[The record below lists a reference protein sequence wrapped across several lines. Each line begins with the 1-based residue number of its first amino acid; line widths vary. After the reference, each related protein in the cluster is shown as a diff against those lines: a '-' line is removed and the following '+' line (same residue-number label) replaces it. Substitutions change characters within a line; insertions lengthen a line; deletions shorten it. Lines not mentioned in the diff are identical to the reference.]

1 MSEAPPEKIPATL
14 YQRIPSGGTQ
24 DTGEILDLFVDW
36 LAEAGFDPYPH
47 QEEAF
52 IEIMA
57 GRHVVLNTPTG
68 SGKTLVAM
76 AMHFKALCEGAQSF
90 YTCPIKALASQK
102 FFEFCD
108 LFGAD
113 RVGMLTGDASINH
126 DAPLICCTTEVLAN
140 MALREGARAPI
151 GYVVLDEFHYFGDR
165 DRGVAWQIPLLLLP
179 QTTFLLMSATLGN
192 TASIE
197 EKLRAQTGREVTCVY
212 SEIRPV
218 PLDFEYRE
226 TPLHETIETLL
237 DRSQAPIYVV
247 NFTQRQCA
255 EQAQGLTSARITT
268 RDERREIDAAL
279 AGFKFDSPYGKDMK
293 RYLRHGIG
301 LHHAGLLP
309 KYRLLVEQLAQ
320 QSLLKVICGTD
331 TLGVGVNI
339 PIRTVIFSQL
349 FKFDG
354 EKIGILS
361 VREFK
366 QIAGRAGRKGFDERG
381 SVVCQA
387 PEYAIENKRAAER
400 ASATGKKRKAVKKK
414 KPPAQNFVPWNR
426 DTFQKL
432 IHQPPETLTSR
443 FHIDHGMIVNVLQR
457 DDSVPFS
464 DRGYRG
470 VIELID
476 RSHERPVSKAQL
488 RRHAAKLFRS
498 LRRAGIVEIVAGRDG
513 HREAR
518 VAEDLQFDFSL
529 HHTLSP
535 FLIEAVSVL
544 DPESPSYALELLTLV
559 EAILEDPRMIL
570 YAQIRKCKTEL
581 MTKLKAQRVPYEE
594 RIEKLDRVT
603 HPKPDADFVYAAF
616 RIFVETHPW
625 FSEESIRPKSIAR
638 EMFES
643 LRSFDDYTRE
653 YAIARSEGLLLRYLN
668 QVLGTLVKT
677 IPEAAKTDEVYDA
690 IAFFRTL
697 IQRVDSSL
705 IDAWETLADPNAK
718 EQKGKAEARRFDLAE
733 ESSLLAAR
741 ARSELHT
748 LVRALSMGDF
758 EAAAAGVHQVE
769 GDPWDAQRF
778 EHALAPYYD
787 EYGEILFTPDA
798 RNSRRTLIKSTGPRT
813 WDVSQVLVDPAGDHL
828 WAIEGAI
835 DLTKQRD
842 SEDPIVRIRRI
853 GT

>member
-1 MSEAPPEKIPATL
+1 LSEAPPEDSAPTL
-14 YQRIPSGGTQ
+14 YDRIPRGGTR
-24 DTGEILDLFVDW
+24 DTGEILDRFVEWMDD
-36 LAEAGFDPYPH
+36 AGFDPYPH

-52 IEIMA
+52 IELMA

-68 SGKTLVAM
+68 SGKSLVAI
-76 AMHFKALCEGAQSF
+76 ALHFKALCEGVRSF

-108 LFGAD
+108 LFGAE

-140 MALREGARAPI
+140 MALREGASAPI
-151 GYVVLDEFHYFGDR
+151 AYVVLDEFHYFGDR
-165 DRGVAWQIPLLLLP
+165 ERGVAWQIPLLLL
-179 QTTFLLMSATLGN
+179 TRTSFLLMSATLGN
-192 TASIE
+192 TAAIE
-197 EKLRAQTGREVTCVY
+197 EKLRAQTGREVACVY
-212 SEIRPV
+212 SEARPV

-226 TPLHETIETLL
+226 TPLHESIETLL
-237 DRSQAPIYVV
+237 DREQAPIYIV

-268 RDERREIDAAL
+268 REERAEIDRAI
-279 AGFKFDSPYGKDMK
+279 AGFKFDSPYGKDVK
-293 RYLRHGIG
+293 RYIRHGIG

-320 QSLLKVICGTD
+320 RSLLKVICGTD

-339 PIRTVIFSQL
+339 PIRTVLFSQL

-387 PEYAIENKRAAER
+387 PEYAIENKRAAEKAA
-400 ASATGKKRKAVKKK
+400 ASGKKRKPGKK
-414 KPPAQNFVPWNR
+414 KPPAHNFVSWNR
-426 DTFQKL
+426 DTFQRL
-432 IHQPPETLTSR
+432 IHQPPETLISR
-443 FHIDHGMIVNVLQR
+443 FHVDHGIIVNVLQR
-457 DDSVPFS
+457 GDAAPPSE
-464 DRGYRG
+464 RGYRG

-476 RSHERPVSKAQL
+476 RSHERPASKARL
-488 RRHAAKLFRS
+488 RRHAARLFRS
-498 LRRAGIVEIVAGRDG
+498 LRRAEIVEVVPGRDG
-513 HREAR
+513 RPEAR

-535 FLIEAVSVL
+535 FLIDAVAVL
-544 DPESPSYALELLTLV
+544 DPESPNYALELLTLV
-559 EAILEDPRMIL
+559 ESIIEDPRAIL
-570 YAQIRKCKTEL
+570 YAQIRKQKTEL
-581 MTKLKAQRVPYEE
+581 MAKLKTQRVPYEE
-594 RIEKLDRVT
+594 RIAKLERVT

-616 RIFVETHPW
+616 GIFVETHPW
-625 FSEESIRPKSIAR
+625 FSEEYIHLKSIAR
-638 EMFES
+638 EMFED

-677 IPEAAKTDEVYDA
+677 VPEFAKSDEVYDA
-690 IAFFRTL
+690 IAYFRTL
-697 IQRVDSSL
+697 IKRVDSSL
-705 IDAWETLADPNAK
+705 IEAWETLADPTAAV
-718 EQKGKAEARRFDLAE
+718 EEAQAEPRRFDLAE
-733 ESSLLAAR
+733 QPELLAAR
-741 ARSELHT
+741 ARSELHA
-748 LVRALSMGDF
+748 LVRALSAGDY
-758 EAAAAGVHQVE
+758 EAAAACVHQ
-769 GDPWDAQRF
+769 DADDLWDAERF
-778 EHALAPYYD
+778 ERALAPYFE
-787 EYGEILFTPDA
+787 EYEAILFTPDA
-798 RNSRRTLIKSTGPRT
+798 RNSRRTLIKATRPRR
-813 WDVSQVLVDPAGDHL
+813 WDVSQVLVDPEGDCI

-835 DLTKQRD
+835 DLSQRRD
-842 SEDPIVRIRRI
+842 PEDPIVQVRRI

>member
-1 MSEAPPEKIPATL
+1 MSEATPQGPPTPL
-14 YQRIPSGGTQ
+14 YKRIPDGGTQ
-24 DTGEILDLFVDW
+24 DTGVILDRFVDW
-36 LAEAGFDPYPH
+36 LADAGFDPYPH

-52 IEIMA
+52 IELMA

-68 SGKTLVAM
+68 SGKTLVAT
-76 AMHFKALCEGAQSF
+76 ALHFKALCEGARSF

-113 RVGMLTGDASINH
+113 QVGMLTGDANINH
-126 DAPLICCTTEVLAN
+126 EAPLICCTTEVLAN
-140 MALREGARAPI
+140 MALREAASAPI
-151 GYVVLDEFHYFGDR
+151 RYVVLDEFHYFGDR
-165 DRGVAWQIPLLLLP
+165 DRGVAWQIPLLLMP

-192 TASIE
+192 TAAIE
-197 EKLRAQTGREVTCVY
+197 EKLRAQSGREVACVY
-212 SEIRPV
+212 SEERPV

-226 TPLHETIETLL
+226 TALHETIETLL

-268 RDERREIDAAL
+268 REERGEIDAAL
-279 AGFKFDSPYGKDMK
+279 ADFKFDSPYGKDVK

-320 QSLLKVICGTD
+320 KSLLKVICGTD

-339 PIRTVIFSQL
+339 PIRTVLFSQL

-400 ASATGKKRKAVKKK
+400 ASAKGKKRKAVKKK

-432 IHQPPETLTSR
+432 IHQQPETLTSR

-457 DDSVPFS
+457 DDSVPLS

-476 RSHERPVSKAQL
+476 RSHERPVSKSKL
-488 RRHAAKLFRS
+488 IRHAANLFRS

-513 HREAR
+513 RPEAR

-535 FLIEAVSVL
+535 FLIDAVAVL
-544 DPESPSYALELLTLV
+544 DPQSPTYALELLTLV
-559 EAILEDPRMIL
+559 ESILEDPRAIL
-570 YAQIRKCKTEL
+570 YAQIRKQKTEL
-581 MTKLKAQRVPYEE
+581 MAKLKAQRVPYEE
-594 RIEKLDRVT
+594 RIAKLERVT

-616 RIFVETHPW
+616 RIFIETHPW
-625 FSEESIRPKSIAR
+625 FSEQSIRLKSIAR

-643 LRSFDDYTRE
+643 LRGFDDYTRE
-653 YAIARSEGLLLRYLN
+653 YAIERSEGLLLRYLN

-677 IPEAAKTDEVYDA
+677 IPETAKTDEVYDA

-705 IDAWETLADPNAK
+705 IEAWETLSDPDAK
-718 EQKGKAEARRFDLAE
+718 GPRAKAEPRRFDLAE
-733 ESSLLAAR
+733 EGALLGAR
-741 ARSELHT
+741 ARSELHA
-748 LVRALSMGDF
+748 LVRALSVGDF
-758 EAAAAGVHQVE
+758 EAAAAGVQQE
-769 GDPWDAQRF
+769 EDDPWDAQRF
-778 EHALAPYYD
+778 EQALAPYHE
-787 EYGEILFTPDA
+787 EYGEILFTPEA
-798 RNSRRTLIKSTGPRT
+798 RNSRRTLIKSTGRRT
-813 WDVSQVLVDPAGDHL
+813 WDVSQVLVDPKGDHL
-828 WAIEGAI
+828 WAIQGTI

-842 SEDPIVRIRRI
+842 PEGPFIRIRRI

>member
-1 MSEAPPEKIPATL
+1 VATL
-14 YQRIPSGGTQ
+14 YDRIPSGGTQ
-24 DTGEILDLFVDW
+24 DTGEILDLFVEWMAD
-36 LAEAGFDPYPH
+36 AGFDPYPH

-52 IEIMA
+52 IEVMA

-68 SGKTLVAM
+68 SGKSLVAV
-76 AMHFKALCEGAQSF
+76 ALHFKALCEGARSF

-108 LFGAD
+108 LFGAE

-140 MALREGARAPI
+140 MALREGAQAPI

-165 DRGVAWQIPLLLLP
+165 DRGVAWQIPLLLLTR
-179 QTTFLLMSATLGN
+179 TTFLLMSATLGN
-192 TASIE
+192 TAAIE
-197 EKLRAQTGREVTCVY
+197 EKLRSQTGREVACVY
-212 SEIRPV
+212 SETRPV

-237 DRSQAPIYVV
+237 DREQAPIYVV

-268 RDERREIDAAL
+268 REERAEIDNAL

-320 QSLLKVICGTD
+320 RSLLKVICGTD

-339 PIRTVIFSQL
+339 PIRTVLFSQL

-366 QIAGRAGRKGFDERG
+366 QIAGRAGRKGFDDRG

-387 PEYAIENKRAAER
+387 PEYAIENKRAAEKAA
-400 ASATGKKRKAVKKK
+400 ASGKKRKSGKKK
-414 KPPAQNFVPWNR
+414 KAPAHNFVPWNR
-426 DTFQKL
+426 DTFQRL
-432 IHQPPETLTSR
+432 IHQPPEILTSR
-443 FHIDHGMIVNVLQR
+443 FHIDHGIIVNVLQR
-457 DDSVPFS
+457 DNSAPAS

-476 RSHERPVSKAQL
+476 RSHERPASKARL

-498 LRRAGIVEIVAGRDG
+498 LRRAEIVETVTGRDG
-513 HREAR
+513 RPEVR

-535 FLIEAVSVL
+535 FLIDAVAVL
-544 DPESPSYALELLTLV
+544 DPESPNYVLELLTLV
-559 EAILEDPRMIL
+559 ESIIEDPRAIL
-570 YAQIRKCKTEL
+570 YAQIRKQKTEL
-581 MTKLKAQRVPYEE
+581 IAKLKAQRVPYEE
-594 RIEKLDRVT
+594 RIEKLERVT

-625 FSEESIRPKSIAR
+625 FGEENIHLKSIAR
-638 EMFES
+638 EMFED
-643 LRSFDDYTRE
+643 LRSFDDYTRD

-668 QVLGTLVKT
+668 QVLGTLAKT
-677 IPEAAKTDEVYDA
+677 VPEFAKTDEVYDA
-690 IAFFRTL
+690 VAYFRTL

-705 IDAWETLADPNAK
+705 IEAWEILADPTA
-718 EQKGKAEARRFDLAE
+718 ETEGSKAEAPRFDLAAQPT
-733 ESSLLAAR
+733 LLAAR

-748 LVRALSMGDF
+748 LVRALSVRDF
-758 EAAAAGVHQVE
+758 EAAAACVHQDAD
-769 GDPWDAQRF
+769 DPWDARRF
-778 EHALAPYYD
+778 EQALEPYFE
-787 EYGEILFTPDA
+787 EYENILFTPDA
-798 RNSRRTLIKSTGPRT
+798 RNSRRTLIKSTRT
-813 WDVSQVLVDPAGDHL
+813 RRWDVSQVLVDPEGDCL

-835 DLTKQRD
+835 DLSQQRD
-842 SEDPIVRIRRI
+842 PEDPIVQIRRI

>member
-1 MSEAPPEKIPATL
+1 MPPAPL
-14 YQRIPSGGTQ
+14 YERIPNGGTQ
-24 DTGEILDLFVDW
+24 DTGVILDRFVEW
-36 LAEAGFDPYPH
+36 LAEVGFDPYPH

-52 IEIMA
+52 IELMA

-68 SGKTLVAM
+68 SGKSLVAI
-76 AMHFKALCEGAQSF
+76 AMHFKALCEGARSF

-102 FFEFCD
+102 FFEFCE
-108 LFGAD
+108 LFGAE

-126 DAPLICCTTEVLAN
+126 SAPLICCTTEVLAN

-151 GYVVLDEFHYFGDR
+151 GYVVLDEFHYYGDR

-179 QTTFLLMSATLGN
+179 RTVFLLMSATLGN
-192 TASIE
+192 TAAIE
-197 EKLRAQTGREVTCVY
+197 ERLRAQTGREVACVY
-212 SEIRPV
+212 SEARPV

-226 TPLHETIETLL
+226 TALHETIEALL
-237 DRSQAPIYVV
+237 DREQAPIYVV

-268 RDERREIDAAL
+268 REERGEIDAAL
-279 AGFKFDSPYGKDMK
+279 AGFKFDSPYGKDVK
-293 RYLRHGIG
+293 RFLRHGIG

-320 QSLLKVICGTD
+320 RGLLKVICGTD

-339 PIRTVIFSQL
+339 PIRTVLFSQL

-387 PEYAIENKRAAER
+387 PEYAIENKRAAQR
-400 ASATGKKRKAVKKK
+400 AIATGKKRKATKKK
-414 KPPAQNFVPWNR
+414 QPPKQGFVSWNR
-426 DTFQKL
+426 DTFHRL

-443 FHIDHGMIVNVLQR
+443 FDVDHGMIVNILQR
-457 DDSVPFS
+457 GESAPPS

-476 RSHERPVSKAQL
+476 RSHERPVSKAKL

-498 LRRAGIVEIVAGRDG
+498 LRRAEIIEIVAGRDG
-513 HREAR
+513 RPEVR

-535 FLIEAVSVL
+535 FLVDAVAVL
-544 DPESPSYALELLTLV
+544 DQQSPGYALELVTLV
-559 EAILEDPRMIL
+559 EAILEDPRAIL
-570 YAQIRKCKTEL
+570 YAQVRKGKTDL
-581 MTKLKAQRVPYEE
+581 RAKLKADRVPYEE

-603 HPKPDADFVYAAF
+603 HPKPDADFAYAAF

-625 FSEESIRPKSIAR
+625 FSEQSIRLKSIAR
-638 EMFES
+638 EMFEG
-643 LRSFDDYTRE
+643 LRGFDDYTRE

-668 QVLGTLVKT
+668 QVLGALVKT
-677 IPEAAKTDEVYDA
+677 IPETAKTNEVYDA
-690 IAFFRTL
+690 IAYFRTL
-697 IQRVDSSL
+697 IRRVDSSL
-705 IDAWETLADPNAK
+705 IDAWETLADPDAK
-718 EQKGKAEARRFDLAE
+718 DQKTKIETRRFDLAE
-733 ESSLLAAR
+733 ESALLAAR
-741 ARSELHT
+741 ARSELHA
-748 LVRALSMGDF
+748 LVRALSVGDF
-758 EAAAAGVHQVE
+758 EAAAAGVHQE
-769 GDPWDAQRF
+769 DDDPWDAQRF
-778 EHALAPYYD
+778 EQALAPYFE
-787 EYGEILFTPDA
+787 EYAEILFTPDA
-798 RNSRRTLIKSTGPRT
+798 RNSRRTLIKPTGPRT
-813 WDVSQVLVDPAGDHL
+813 WDVSQVLVDPQGDHL
-828 WAIEGAI
+828 WAIEAAI

-842 SEDPIVRIRRI
+842 PEDPIVRIRRI

>member
-1 MSEAPPEKIPATL
+1 MSDAPLEKLPAGL
-14 YQRIPSGGTQ
+14 YERIPSGGTR
-24 DTGEILDLFVDW
+24 DTGEILDRFVEWMAD
-36 LAEAGFDPYPH
+36 AGFDPYSH
-47 QEEAF
+47 QQEAF
-52 IEIMA
+52 IELMA

-68 SGKTLVAM
+68 SGKSLVAI
-76 AMHFKALCEGAQSF
+76 ALHFKALCEGARSF

-108 LFGAD
+108 LFGAE

-126 DAPLICCTTEVLAN
+126 SAPLICCTTEVLAN

-151 GYVVLDEFHYFGDR
+151 GYVVLDEFHYYGDR
-165 DRGVAWQIPLLLLP
+165 DRGVAWQIPLLLL
-179 QTTFLLMSATLGN
+179 TRTSFLLMSATLGN
-192 TASIE
+192 TALIE
-197 EKLRAQTGREVTCVY
+197 EKLRAQTGREVACVY
-212 SEIRPV
+212 SEARPV

-237 DRSQAPIYVV
+237 DRGQAPIYVV

-268 RDERREIDAAL
+268 REERGEIDAAL
-279 AGFKFDSPYGKDMK
+279 AGFKFDSPYGKDVK

-339 PIRTVIFSQL
+339 PIRTVLFSQL

-361 VREFK
+361 VREFR

-387 PEYAIENKRAAER
+387 PEYAIENKRTAER
-400 ASATGKKRKAVKKK
+400 ATAAGKKRKAAKKK

-426 DTFQKL
+426 DTFQRL
-432 IHQPPETLTSR
+432 IHQPPETLVSR

-457 DDSVPFS
+457 GDAAPFP

-476 RSHERPVSKAQL
+476 RSHERPASKAML

-498 LRRAGIVEIVAGRDG
+498 LRRAGIIEIAAGRDG
-513 HREAR
+513 RPEAR

-535 FLIEAVSVL
+535 FLVDAVAVL
-544 DPESPSYALELLTLV
+544 DVESPSYAAELLTLV
-559 EAILEDPRMIL
+559 EAILEDPRAIL
-570 YAQIRKCKTEL
+570 YAQIRKRKTEL
-581 MTKLKAQRVPYEE
+581 MAQLKAQRIPYEE
-594 RIEKLDRVT
+594 RIAKLERVT
-603 HPKPDADFVYAAF
+603 HPKPDADFIYAAF

-625 FSEESIRPKSIAR
+625 FSEESIRLKSIAR
-638 EMFES
+638 EMFED

-653 YAIARSEGLLLRYLN
+653 YAIARNEGLLLRYLN
-668 QVLGTLVKT
+668 QVLGTLAKT
-677 IPEAAKTDEVYDA
+677 VPDTAKTDEVYDA
-690 IAFFRTL
+690 IAYFRTL
-697 IQRVDSSL
+697 IKRVDSSL
-705 IDAWETLADPNAK
+705 IDAWEILTDPTPETEAS
-718 EQKGKAEARRFDLAE
+718 KAEARRFDLAAQPT
-733 ESSLLAAR
+733 LLAAR
-741 ARSELHT
+741 ARSELHA
-748 LVRALSMGDF
+748 LVHALSKADF
-758 EAAAAGVHQVE
+758 EAAASCVHQDAD
-769 GDPWDAQRF
+769 DPWDALRF
-778 EHALAPYYD
+778 EQALAPYFEEYD
-787 EYGEILFTPDA
+787 EILFTPEA
-798 RNSRRTLIKSTGPRT
+798 RNSRRTLVKSTGPRR
-813 WDVSQVLVDPAGDHL
+813 WNVSQVLVDPQGDHF

-835 DLTKQRD
+835 DLSQQRD
-842 SEDPIVRIRRI
+842 PEDPIVRIRRI
-853 GT
+853 GS

>member
-1 MSEAPPEKIPATL
+1 MSEAPPEKRPAQL
-14 YQRIPSGGTQ
+14 YERIPSGGTR
-24 DTGEILDLFVDW
+24 DTGVILDRFVEW
-36 LAEAGFDPYPH
+36 LADAGFDPYPH

-52 IEIMA
+52 IELMA

-68 SGKTLVAM
+68 SGKSLVAI
-76 AMHFKALCEGAQSF
+76 ALHFKALCEGARAI

-108 LFGAD
+108 LFGAE

-126 DAPLICCTTEVLAN
+126 RAPLICCTTEVLAN

-151 GYVVLDEFHYFGDR
+151 HYVVLDEFHYYGDR

-179 QTTFLLMSATLGN
+179 RTVFLLMSATLGN
-192 TASIE
+192 TAAIE
-197 EKLRAQTGREVTCVY
+197 EKLRAQTGREVACVY
-212 SEIRPV
+212 SEARPV

-226 TPLHETIETLL
+226 TPLHETIESLL
-237 DRSQAPIYVV
+237 DREQAPIYVV

-268 RDERREIDAAL
+268 REERGEIDAAL
-279 AGFKFDSPYGKDMK
+279 AGFKFDSPYGKDVK

-339 PIRTVIFSQL
+339 PIRTVLFSQL

-354 EKIGILS
+354 EKTAILS

-387 PEYAIENKRAAER
+387 PEYAIENKRAVER
-400 ASATGKKRKAVKKK
+400 ATAAGKKRKVAKKK

-426 DTFQKL
+426 DTFQRL

-457 DDSVPFS
+457 DGAAPLA

-476 RSHERPVSKAQL
+476 RSHERPASKAKL
-488 RRHAAKLFRS
+488 RRHSAKLFRS
-498 LRRAGIVEIVAGRDG
+498 LRRAKIIETVAGRDG
-513 HREAR
+513 RLEAR

-535 FLIEAVSVL
+535 FLVDAVAVL
-544 DPESPSYALELLTLV
+544 DTESPSYALELLTLV
-559 EAILEDPRMIL
+559 ESILEDPRAIL
-570 YAQIRKCKTEL
+570 YAQIRKHKTEL
-581 MTKLKAQRVPYEE
+581 MAKLKAQRVPYEE
-594 RIEKLDRVT
+594 RIAKLERVT
-603 HPKPDADFVYAAF
+603 HPKPDADFIYPAF
-616 RIFVETHPW
+616 RMFVETHPW
-625 FSEESIRPKSIAR
+625 FSEESIRLKSIAR
-638 EMFES
+638 EMFEG
-643 LRSFDDYTRE
+643 LRGFDDYTRE
-653 YAIARSEGLLLRYLN
+653 YAIARNEGLLLRYLN
-668 QVLGTLVKT
+668 QVLGALVKT
-677 IPEAAKTDEVYDA
+677 IPETAKTDEVYDA
-690 IAFFRTL
+690 IAYFRTM

-705 IDAWETLADPNAK
+705 IDAWETLSDPAAK
-718 EQKGKAEARRFDLAE
+718 IEESKTEARPFDLAKQPA
-733 ESSLLAAR
+733 LFAAR
-741 ARSELHT
+741 ARSELHA
-748 LVRALSMGDF
+748 LVRALSEGDF
-758 EAAAAGVHQVE
+758 EAAVACIYQDAD
-769 GDPWDAQRF
+769 DPCDSLRL
-778 EHALAPYYD
+778 EHALAPYFE
-787 EYGEILFTPDA
+787 EYAEIHFTPDA
-798 RNSRRTLIKSTGPRT
+798 RNSRRTLIKSTGPRS
-813 WDVSQVLVDPAGDHL
+813 WDVSQVLVDPKGDHL

-835 DLTKQRD
+835 DLSRHRD
-842 SEDPIVRIRRI
+842 PEGPFVRIRRI

>member
-1 MSEAPPEKIPATL
+1 MSEAPPEKALVSL
-14 YQRIPSGGTQ
+14 YERIPSGGTK
-24 DTGEILDLFVDW
+24 DTGEILDRFLEW
-36 LAEAGFDPYPH
+36 LADAGFDPYPH

-52 IEIMA
+52 IELMA

-68 SGKTLVAM
+68 SGKSLVAI
-76 AMHFKALCEGAQSF
+76 ALHFKALCEGARSF

-108 LFGAD
+108 LFGAE

-126 DAPLICCTTEVLAN
+126 GAPLICCTTEVLAN
-140 MALREGARAPI
+140 MALREGERTPI
-151 GYVVLDEFHYFGDR
+151 DYVVLDEFHYYGDR

-179 QTTFLLMSATLGN
+179 RTVFLPMSATLGN
-192 TASIE
+192 TAAIE
-197 EKLRAQTGREVTCVY
+197 ARLRAQTGREVASVY
-212 SEIRPV
+212 SEERPV

-237 DRSQAPIYVV
+237 GRGQAPIYVV

-268 RDERREIDAAL
+268 RDERGEIDAAL
-279 AGFKFDSPYGKDMK
+279 ANFKFDSPYGKDVK
-293 RYLRHGIG
+293 RFLRHGVG

-309 KYRLLVEQLAQ
+309 KYRMLVEQLAQ

-339 PIRTVIFSQL
+339 PIRTVLFSRL

-354 EKIGILS
+354 EKLGILS

-387 PEYAIENKRAAER
+387 PEYAIENKRAAQR

-414 KPPAQNFVPWNR
+414 RPPAQNFVSWNR

-443 FHIDHGMIVNVLQR
+443 FGIDHGMIVNVLQR
-457 DDSVPFS
+457 GESAAPS

-476 RSHERPVSKAQL
+476 RSHERPASKAKL
-488 RRHAAKLFRS
+488 RRHAARLFRS
-498 LRRAGIVEIVAGRDG
+498 LRRAGIIEIVTKRAGRP
-513 HREAR
+513 EAR
-518 VAEDLQFDFSL
+518 VAQELQFDFSL
-529 HHTLSP
+529 HHTLSL
-535 FLIEAVSVL
+535 FLVDAVAVL
-544 DPESPSYALELLTLV
+544 DPESPSYALEVLTLV
-559 EAILEDPRMIL
+559 ESILEDPRAIL
-570 YAQIRKCKTEL
+570 YAQIRKRKTEL
-581 MTKLKAQRVPYEE
+581 MAKLKAQRVPYEE
-594 RIEKLDRVT
+594 RIAKLERVT
-603 HPKPDADFVYAAF
+603 HPKPDADFIYAAF
-616 RIFVETHPW
+616 RLFIETHPW
-625 FSEESIRPKSIAR
+625 FNEHSIRLKSIAR
-638 EMFES
+638 EMFED
-643 LRSFDDYTRE
+643 LHSFDDYTRE

-677 IPEAAKTDEVYDA
+677 IPENAKTDELYDA
-690 IAFFRTL
+690 IAYFRTM

-705 IDAWETLADPNAK
+705 IDAWETLADPAAK
-718 EQKGKAEARRFDLAE
+718 TQTPDIEARRFDLAKQPA
-733 ESSLLAAR
+733 LLAAR
-741 ARSELHT
+741 ARSELHA
-748 LVRALSMGDF
+748 LVHALAKGDF
-758 EAAAAGVHQVE
+758 EAAASCVHQDAN
-769 GDPWDAQRF
+769 DPWDSLRF
-778 EHALAPYYD
+778 KQALAPYFE

-798 RNSRRTLIKSTGPRT
+798 RNSRRTLIQSTGPRT
-813 WDVSQVLVDPAGDHL
+813 WHVSQVLVDPEGDHF
-828 WAIEGAI
+828 WAIEGVI
-835 DLTKQRD
+835 DLSKQRD
-842 SEDPIVRIRRI
+842 PEDPIVRIRRI